1 MKDYHQLELEL
12 NYKME
17 EKTVLHVYIGDDDIQ
32 TWTQGIGKE
41 TLMPEM
47 FVACKQVVSENLSR
61 IQFARVEATV
71 RGIKKAFDFFVE
83 IDGIHDTL
91 EILME
96 WSLEEEKYEMCAEI
110 QKFQEFVDNDN
121 TF

>member
-1 MKDYHQLELEL
+1 MK
-12 NYKME
+12 

-47 FVACKQVVSENLSR
+47 FDACKEVITEDLNKL
-61 IQFARVEATV
+61 QFARVEATI
-71 RGIKKAFDFFVE
+71 RGKKRAFDFFVE
-83 IDGIHDTL
+83 IEGINDTL
-91 EILME
+91 EKLME
-96 WSLEEEKYEMCAEI
+96 WSLEEEKYMMCSEI
-110 QKFQEFVDNDN
+110 QKLQEIVDKDN

>member
-1 MKDYHQLELEL
+1 MK
-12 NYKME
+12 

-47 FVACKQVVSENLSR
+47 FDACKEVITEDLTKL
-61 IQFARVEATV
+61 QFARVEATI
-71 RGIKKAFDFFVE
+71 RGKKKAFDFFVE
-83 IDGIHDTL
+83 MDGIHDTL
-91 EILME
+91 EKLME
-96 WSLEEEKYEMCAEI
+96 WSLEEEKYRMCSEI
-110 QKFQEFVDNDN
+110 QKLQENIDKSN

>member
-1 MKDYHQLELEL
+1 MK
-12 NYKME
+12 

-47 FVACKQVVSENLSR
+47 FDACKEIITGDLNKL
-61 IQFARVEATV
+61 QFARVEATI
-71 RGIKKAFDFFVE
+71 RGKKKAFDFFVE
-83 IDGIHDTL
+83 IEGIHDTL
-91 EILME
+91 EKLME
-96 WSLEEEKYEMCAEI
+96 WSLEEEKYMMCSEI
-110 QKFQEFVDNDN
+110 QKLQEIVDNDN